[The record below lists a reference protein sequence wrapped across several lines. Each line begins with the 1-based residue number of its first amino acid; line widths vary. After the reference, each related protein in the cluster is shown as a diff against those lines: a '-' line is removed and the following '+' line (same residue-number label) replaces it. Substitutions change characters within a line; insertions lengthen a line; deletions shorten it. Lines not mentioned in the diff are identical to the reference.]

1 MPAYWS
7 GLKRSGSQSVLF
19 MKYWKVSRQV
29 RSAVHLILL
38 QRNAQGLPLSRDG
51 VGRSSTGSSQD
62 PMERSTAAWSET
74 PQVSTGLHWNLRY
87 MGISFLTFRCAIR
100 ALTSLIQDMIYKM
113 KIPLT
118 PPFSKGEISFPHF
131 Q

>member
-29 RSAVHLILL
+29 KSAVHLIRL

-51 VGRSSTGSSQD
+51 VGRSSTGSSQG

-74 PQVSTGLHWNLRY
+74 PQASTGSHWSWLS
-87 MGISFLTFRCAIR
+87 MGILFLIFRYATR
-100 ALTSLIQDMIYKM
+100 ALISHIRDMIYKM
-113 KIPLT
+113 K
-118 PPFSKGEISFPHF
+118 
-131 Q
+131 